1 MVRRRGVQ
9 LGSSIFWRCGSI
21 PGSLSTRGSE
31 GVEPEWGFPFSV
43 CCTAE
48 CCRVGLPHLHCVAR
62 RFGTPT
68 HQFKVLGIP
77 LGNPDFVQPFLEGK
91 IAEPRVLLERIPEVP
106 DTQSAWLLLSF
117 CAAARANFL
126 RGVNPDHAKWFAA
139 AHDQGVWQCFCRIMQ
154 ILPTCGL
161 KSCRRCQYERAGSDF
176 GVHVERSQQPTGQVG
191 LTHSKWWRNATRLD
205 TMKGDRTKHAWVPKT
220 KKSVFL

>member
-1 MVRRRGVQ
+1 MWSGGG
-9 LGSSIFWRCGSI
+9 GSSWGLQSSGDVVPFQDLCP
-21 PGSLSTRGSE
+21 PGEVKVWNRSG
-31 GVEPEWGFPFSV
+31 GFPFSV

-48 CCRVGLPHLHCVAR
+48 CCRVGLPNLHCVAR

-68 HQFKVLGIP
+68 DQFKFLGIP

-117 CAAARANFL
+117 CAAAPASFL
-126 RGVNPDHAKWFAA
+126 RGVDPDHAKWFAA

-176 GVHVERSQQPTGQVG
+176 GVHVERSQHPTGQSWADALKNG
-191 LTHSKWWRNATRLD
+191 GGTPPGWT
-205 TMKGDRTKHAWVPKT
+205 P
-220 KKSVFL
+220 